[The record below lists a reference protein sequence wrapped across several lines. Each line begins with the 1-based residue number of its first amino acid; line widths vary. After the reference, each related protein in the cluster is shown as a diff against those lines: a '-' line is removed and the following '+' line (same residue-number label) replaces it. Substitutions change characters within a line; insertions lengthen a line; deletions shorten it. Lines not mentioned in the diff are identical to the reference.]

1 MKKTNAARILDGL
14 KIDYELIYYDV
25 DESDLSAQH
34 VADQVGKPTEQIFKT
49 LVARG
54 DKQGI
59 LMAVVPGSA
68 EIDLK
73 AFATV
78 SGNKKVELVALKEV
92 LPLTG
97 YIRGGVSPLG
107 AKKHYPV
114 YIDESCNN
122 WSTISVSAGMRGC
135 QIVLAPAD
143 LITAVAGNIC
153 LIRRIYQEVHDEII
167 D

>member
-14 KIDYELIYYDV
+14 KIKYELIYYEV
-25 DESDLSAQH
+25 DESDLGAHH
-34 VADQVGKPTEQIFKT
+34 VADQLGKPAGQIFKT
-49 LVARG
+49 LVAHG

-59 LMAVVPGSA
+59 LMAVVPGSG

-73 AFATV
+73 ALAAV

-114 YIDESCNN
+114 YIDESCNK
-122 WSTISVSAGMRGC
+122 WSTISVSAGLRGC
-135 QIVLAPAD
+135 QIVLSPAD
-143 LITAVAGNIC
+143 LIKAVAGSVCMIAR
-153 LIRRIYQEVHDEII
+153 LE
-167 D
+167 

>member
-14 KIDYELIYYDV
+14 KIKYELICYEV

-34 VADQVGKPTEQIFKT
+34 VADQLHLPAERIFKT

-54 DKQGI
+54 DKGGI
-59 LMAVVPGSA
+59 LMAVVPGNA
-68 EIDLK
+68 ELDLK
-73 AFATV
+73 ALAAI
-78 SGNKKVELVALKEV
+78 SGNKKIELVALKEV

-114 YIDESCNN
+114 YIDESCDN
-122 WSTISVSAGMRGC
+122 WPVISVSAGMRGC
-135 QIVLAPAD
+135 QLALSPAD
-143 LITAVAGNIC
+143 LIKAVAGTRCAI
-153 LIRRIYQEVHDEII
+153 IRRL
-167 D
+167 

>member
-14 KIDYELIYYDV
+14 KIKYELLYYAV
-25 DESDLSAQH
+25 DESDLSAHH
-34 VADQVGKPTEQIFKT
+34 VADQVGKPAEQIFKT
-49 LVARG
+49 LVAQG

-73 AFATV
+73 ALAAV
-78 SGNKKVELVALKEV
+78 SGNKKVELVPLKEV

-114 YIDESCNN
+114 YIDESCKK
-122 WSTISVSAGMRGC
+122 WSTISVSAGIRGC
-135 QIVLAPAD
+135 QIVLSPTD
-143 LITAVAGNIC
+143 LIRAIAGNSC
-153 LIRRIYQEVHDEII
+153 RISRSE
-167 D
+167 